1 MLHPWKYITISG
13 KLWTRKDSLEKQKW
27 QNVEKEDFKK
37 KIFSTT
43 MLLNEKSVKIFR
55 KILRYSLQK
64 MKITTIATITMEKE
78 TTMKF
83 TLAVSKKL
91 FGLFGPRVWSVRWC
105 PFLDYDNEFDQIY
118 PDYEDYDTPGNGI
131 QVRIRVTRTPP
142 DETRENSG
150 CLIFLFIYFYPF
162 RSNLM
167 NGWSGHHLLK

>member
-91 FGLFGPRVWSVRWC
+91 FGLFGPRTEKIVLPSMDCLIRPLMPIFRLWQWIWSNLSRLWR
-105 PFLDYDNEFDQIY
+105 LRYSRQW
-118 PDYEDYDTPGNGI
+118 
-131 QVRIRVTRTPP
+131 
-142 DETRENSG
+142 NSG
-150 CLIFLFIYFYPF
+150 TNQGNPNTAGRNPGKQRVFNFFIYLFL
-162 RSNLM
+162 SV
-167 NGWSGHHLLK
+167 